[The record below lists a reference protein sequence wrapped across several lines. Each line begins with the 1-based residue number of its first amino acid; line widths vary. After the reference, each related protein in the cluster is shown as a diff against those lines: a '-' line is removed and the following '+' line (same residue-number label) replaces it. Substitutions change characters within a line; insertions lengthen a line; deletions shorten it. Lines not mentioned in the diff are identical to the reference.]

1 MTGAYSIFT
10 PRLCVFVCAACFA
23 STAIGNEDSDN
34 MIASGLACDSTQLT
48 TTGQCSLSSG
58 PVSFQLLATDAGSL
72 NTLTLT
78 SFGLEHDTGPYSIEL
93 DGSAYGAQL
102 ADLDG
107 NGWPEVYVYVSSA
120 GSGSYGSLVAY
131 AVNNGKS
138 ATPIYLPP
146 LNVDALEHAGYQGHD
161 VFHVAESRLI
171 RRYPIY
177 LDGDTNAKASGG
189 TRQVEYRLTAGEA
202 GWVLAVDR
210 ITED

>member
-10 PRLCVFVCAACFA
+10 PPLFVFACAACFA
-23 STAIGNEDSDN
+23 GTVFGDNDRDSHV
-34 MIASGLACDSTQLT
+34 ALGLECDSTQLT
-48 TTGQCSLSSG
+48 TTGQCTLSSG
-58 PVSFQLLATDAGSL
+58 PVSFQLHATETGSL
-72 NTLTLT
+72 NTLTLAT
-78 SFGLEHDTGPYSIEL
+78 RGLEHDAGPDSIEL
-93 DGSAYGAQL
+93 DGSAYRAQL

-146 LNVDALEHAGYQGHD
+146 LDVDAREHAGYQGHD

-177 LDGDTNAKASGG
+177 LDGDTNAQASGG
-189 TRQVEYRLTAGEA
+189 TRQVEYRLVAGEA

-210 ITED
+210 IAEF

>member
-1 MTGAYSIFT
+1 MTHAYGIGHL
-10 PRLCVFVCAACFA
+10 RLCAALCTACFA
-23 STAIGNEDSDN
+23 STAFGNDN
-34 MIASGLACDSTQLT
+34 SASPVADALACDSTQLT
-48 TTGQCSLSSG
+48 TTGQCSLASG

-72 NTLTLT
+72 NTLTLAT
-78 SFGLEHDTGPYSIEL
+78 RGLEHDAGPYSIEL
-93 DGSAYGAQL
+93 DGSAYRAQL

-146 LNVDALEHAGYQGHD
+146 LDAGAREHAGYQGHD
-161 VFHVAESRLI
+161 VFHVTESRLI

-177 LDGDTNAKASGG
+177 RDSDTNAKASGG

-202 GWVLAVDR
+202 GWVLAVDG